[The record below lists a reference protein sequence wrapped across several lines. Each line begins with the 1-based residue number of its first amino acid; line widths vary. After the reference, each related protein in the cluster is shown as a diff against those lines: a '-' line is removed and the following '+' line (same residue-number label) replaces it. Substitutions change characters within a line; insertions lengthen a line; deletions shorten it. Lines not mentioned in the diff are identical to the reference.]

1 MLVTRTQSIINDNLK
16 LSMMHD
22 DSSAQLGGT
31 PTFHTGLVSS
41 EEEHSLGL
49 NSPNVTS
56 QWIPYLGCA
65 GTVAS
70 DCIIAIAMCLSLKDR
85 RTGLK
90 RCVDRGLV
98 TLIDNFD

>member
-1 MLVTRTQSIINDNLK
+1 
-16 LSMMHD
+16 MMQD
-22 DSSAQLGGT
+22 DSSAQLGGA
-31 PTFHTGLVSS
+31 PTFHAGLVSN

-49 NSPNVTS
+49 SSLNVMF